1 MITPTR
7 YKDFPPGWGHLKIPT
22 SSRAAALAGL
32 ALYAPCKRRA
42 IWAQRAAWLGV
53 RLVGPAFLPGQSR
66 EWRPPLDPDG
76 WDALLETLCSTTGK
90 FDAIAGYQ
98 RLQVSRPGFALLLL
112 RRGSPIA
119 FVKLRQGPDA
129 PFLNEAR
136 AQAEVWRFG
145 PRSFSVPKPLGVGE
159 ASGWHYFAV
168 GALPPRLHR
177 PPHNPPL
184 NAIVAEITQ
193 ALAGLPMIPDTP
205 AHWRPMHGDFTPWNL
220 RSVGKGLCLID
231 WEDAA
236 WAPPGADEVLYRA
249 SQAALRGRSVDFPA
263 PPETVLFW
271 EQRVDQWQTNKRDDQ
286 FRHALR
292 QALQRMRACA
302 PTA

>member
-1 MITPTR
+1 MIIGNR

-42 IWAQRAAWLGV
+42 IWAQRAAWLAV
-53 RLVGPAFLPGQSR
+53 QLVGPACLPGQSR
-66 EWRPPLDPDG
+66 VWRPPLEPG
-76 WDALLETLCSTTGK
+76 SWDALLETLRSRLGK

-112 RRGSPIA
+112 RQDQPIA
-119 FVKLRQGPDA
+119 FVKLRQGPGT
-129 PFLNEAR
+129 PFVNEAR

-145 PRSFSVPKPLGVGE
+145 PRSFSVTEPFGVGE
-159 ASGWHYFAV
+159 ACGWHYFAV

-177 PPHNPPL
+177 PPHDPPL
-184 NAIVAEITQ
+184 STILAEIGQ
-193 ALAGLPMIPDTP
+193 ALAGLPMTPDTP

-220 RSVGKGLCLID
+220 RSVGKALCLID

-249 SQAALRGRSVDFPA
+249 SRAALRGRVTDFQA
-263 PPETVLFW
+263 PMETLLFW
-271 EQRVDQWQTNKRDDQ
+271 EQRVERWRTNKRDDQ
-286 FRHALR
+286 FRDALR
-292 QALQRMRACA
+292 QALRGMRVGTS
-302 PTA
+302 TA